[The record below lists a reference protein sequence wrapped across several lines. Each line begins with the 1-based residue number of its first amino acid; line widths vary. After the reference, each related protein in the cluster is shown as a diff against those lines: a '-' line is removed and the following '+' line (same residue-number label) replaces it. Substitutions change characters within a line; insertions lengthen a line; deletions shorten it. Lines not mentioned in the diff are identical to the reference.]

1 MPKAKWMSI
10 PKVRES
16 IANTSGEVVTASYL
30 DIIKNSKINGYVTVN
45 EEGAIARAQEIDKNG
60 HDGVLAGVPIAI
72 KDNISTKGIQTTCS
86 SKILQGYVPP
96 YNAHVIERLLAEGAV
111 ILGKTNMDEFA
122 MGTSTE
128 SSHYGTTLNPWDLER
143 VPGGSSGGS
152 AAVVAAG
159 EAPISLGSDTGGS
172 VRCPAAFCG
181 VVGLKPTYGG
191 ISRYG
196 LISYAN
202 SLEQIGPIA
211 TNVSDIATIMDVIG
225 GHDPRDSTSIKRNTA
240 YRNSL
245 VDDVSGLKIGVPDEY
260 FAEGI
265 DAGVEKA
272 VWNAIHKFE
281 DMGATWEKISMPHTK
296 YALASYYIIAM
307 SEASSNLARFD
318 GTRYGLREEGEN
330 WHVMASK
337 TRASGFGEEVKRR
350 ILIGTYALSAGY
362 HDRYY
367 LKALKVRT
375 LVKQDFDKALSN
387 VDVLMA
393 PTMPAPAFKIG
404 EKIQEVDVN
413 IEYADERPSQ
423 QIKVVSSPLDLYLT
437 DVNTVPVN
445 LSGVPS
451 ISMPCGLVDGL
462 PVGLQIIGK
471 HFDESTIM
479 RAAYSFEQNTDH
491 LTKRPAGVE

>member
-1 MPKAKWMSI
+1 MAAWTDISVIRQKITDSSAEE
-10 PKVRES
+10 V
-16 IANTSGEVVTASYL
+16 TSSY
-30 DIIKNSKINGYVTVN
+30 IETIGKSKINGFTTLWD
-45 EEGAIARAQEIDKNG
+45 EAIDVARRIDANG
-60 HDGVLAGVPIAI
+60 HHGPLAGVPIAI
-72 KDNISTKGIQTTCS
+72 KENISTKGLSTTCS

-96 YNAHVIERLLAEGAV
+96 YDAHVIERLKEAGAV

-128 SSHYGTTLNPWDLER
+128 SSYYGPTLNPWDHER

-159 EAPISLGSDTGGS
+159 EAPASLGSDTGGS

-181 VVGLKPTYGG
+181 VVGLKPTYGC

-202 SLEQIGPIA
+202 SLEQIGPLA
-211 TNVSDIATIMDVIG
+211 TNVADVAALMDVVAG
-225 GHDPRDSTSIKRNTA
+225 YDHRDSTSINRDNTYSDA
-240 YRNSL
+240 L
-245 VDDVSGLKIGVPDEY
+245 KDDVKGLKIGVPEEY

-265 DAGVEKA
+265 DEKVKAA
-272 VWNAIHKFE
+272 VWDSISKFE
-281 DMGATWEKISMPHTK
+281 EMGATYEKISMPHTK
-296 YALASYYIIAM
+296 YALAAYYIIAM

-318 GTRYGLREEGEN
+318 GTRYGYRADGEN

-337 TRASGFGEEVKRR
+337 TRAQGFGAEVKRR
-350 ILIGTYALSAGY
+350 ILLGTYALSAGY
-362 HDRYY
+362 HDKYY

-375 LVKQDFDKALSN
+375 LVKQDFDRALAN
-387 VDVLMA
+387 VDVLMG

-404 EKIQEVDVN
+404 EKIED
-413 IEYADERPSQ
+413 
-423 QIKVVSSPLDLYLT
+423 PLSLYLT
-437 DVNTVPVN
+437 DVNTVPIN
-445 LSGVPS
+445 LAGVPS
-451 ISMPCGLVDGL
+451 ISVPCGLADGM

-471 HFDESTIM
+471 HFDENTII

-491 LTKRPAGVE
+491 HNKRPPEVA